1 MEEFGL
7 EEEFEEFDEADSEME
22 DEIAAEFAESEE

>member
-1 MEEFGL
+1 MTLSSGTKEQ
-7 EEEFEEFDEADSEME
+7 EADSEME